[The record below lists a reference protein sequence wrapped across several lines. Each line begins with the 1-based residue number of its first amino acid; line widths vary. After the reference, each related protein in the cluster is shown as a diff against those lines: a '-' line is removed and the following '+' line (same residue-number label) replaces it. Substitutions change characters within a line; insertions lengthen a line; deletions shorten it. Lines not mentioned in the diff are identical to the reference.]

1 MNRLLNRLGVSRV
14 GRGMDRDSREVDL
27 LCDEDL
33 VEGEDVETSF
43 GQQLEGM
50 LVMAAV
56 AEDSSAVN
64 MVEDF
69 EAKYNDVVDDF
80 VLCYERRL
88 QELEARLQELEDA
101 RPAAK
106 RSLIGALSSP
116 PRAGSRVEGEQNGS
130 VNE

>member
-1 MNRLLNRLGVSRV
+1 
-14 GRGMDRDSREVDL
+14 MDRDSREVDL

-33 VEGEDVETSF
+33 EDLEGVEGEDMKTSF
-43 GQQLEGM
+43 GQQLEDAGFP
-50 LVMAAV
+50 VVSPAMAAV
-56 AEDSSAVN
+56 AAAEGWAPSPVN

-88 QELEARLQELEDA
+88 QELEDA

-116 PRAGSRVEGEQNGS
+116 SRAGSRVEGEQNGS